1 VSEELL
7 TEIFRTPK
15 RGLTVFPGGHGFRV
29 DFRAAR
35 SRRMKKMW
43 IQLKPDCD
51 LKRLELESGIKM
63 SCFRLSEDFIH
74 YFKDFDMVRS

>member
-1 VSEELL
+1 
-7 TEIFRTPK
+7 
-15 RGLTVFPGGHGFRV
+15 
-29 DFRAAR
+29 
-35 SRRMKKMW
+35 MKKMW